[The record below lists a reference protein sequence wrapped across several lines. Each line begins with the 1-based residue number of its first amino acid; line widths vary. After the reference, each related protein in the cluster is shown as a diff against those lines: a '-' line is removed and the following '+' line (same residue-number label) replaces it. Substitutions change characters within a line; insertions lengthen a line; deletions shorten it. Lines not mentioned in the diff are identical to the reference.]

1 MSPVYLLEISLIT
14 SVSLRENGFTNRYL
28 LPVNSI
34 LALEGVTVR
43 RGTANIL
50 GPISF
55 SIHEGERWV
64 ILGPNG
70 AGKTT
75 LFQLAAT
82 RIHPTTGRVDV
93 LGETLGKVDVFELR
107 PRIGYVT
114 HQVLET
120 IPQEESVLDVV
131 LTSAYAI
138 FGRWQEAYDLWDE
151 SRAMGLLTTLGV
163 RELANRTFGTL
174 SDGEKKRAL
183 IARALMPNPELLL
196 LDEPA
201 AGLDLGGREDLL
213 RRLEELA
220 RDPLAPATV
229 IVTHHIEEI
238 PAGTTHALLLS
249 QGVAIATGPIRS
261 VLTGENLSR
270 AYGLPISV
278 SEDGGRFFAR
288 AL

>member
-1 MSPVYLLEISLIT
+1 MSEIFKT
-14 SVSLRENGFTNRYL
+14 
-28 LPVNSI
+28 
-34 LALEGVTVR
+34 EGATVR
-43 RGTANIL
+43 RGIKNIL
-50 GPISF
+50 GPISL
-55 SIHEGERWV
+55 SIHEGQRWV

-82 RIHPTTGRVDV
+82 RIHPTSGSVDV
-93 LGETLGKVDVFELR
+93 LGERLGRVDVFELR

-114 HQVLET
+114 NQVIET
-120 IPQEESVLDVV
+120 LPQEESVLDVV
-131 LTSAYAI
+131 LTAAYAI

-151 SRAMGLLTTLGV
+151 SRAIGLLTTLGV
-163 RELANRTFGTL
+163 RDLADRTFGTL

-220 RDPLAPATV
+220 RDPLAPVTI

-238 PAGTTHALLLS
+238 PVGTTHALLLS
-249 QGVAIATGPIRS
+249 QGMAVASGPIQD
-261 VLTGENLSR
+261 VLTDENLST

-278 SEDGGRFFAR
+278 TVDQGRYFAR